1 MDLKRLNKQS
11 DYQWVIP
18 ASGKMRVPV
27 IIYANES
34 LVKAMDEKVY
44 EQAVN
49 VAALPGIVKA
59 CYVMPDAHWGYGFP
73 IGGVAAFDPEEG
85 GVVSGGG
92 VGFDISCGV
101 RTVTTG
107 LNVSDILPIK
117 SRIADLLARKIPA
130 GLGSTGPLHLNMK
143 QMDDML
149 VGGAKW
155 AVDLNYGTKEDLR
168 RIEEGGQVA
177 GADPAQVSGEA
188 KKRQQD
194 EVGTLGSGN
203 HYLEVQE
210 VVEIY
215 SEDIAKTFGLSVGD
229 IAVSIHCGSRGLG
242 HQINTEFLKK
252 MVISAAKYGIELPE
266 RELACAPI
274 KSETGRQYLGAMRA
288 GINCALANRQIL
300 THLLREAFATIL
312 PKAELRLL
320 YDVSHNICKEEVH
333 LVDGKQRRL
342 FVHRKGATRSL
353 GPGDPTLVP
362 ELRAVGQPVII
373 GGTMG
378 TASYILAGTRESM
391 SLSFGSSCHGAGR
404 NMSRTEATRRWH
416 GKDVVKN
423 LEQRGILIRSPSFRG
438 VAEEAPEAYKD
449 VDEVVEAADGAKLS
463 LKVAKLVPLICVK
476 G

>member
-1 MDLKRLNKQS
+1 
-11 DYQWVIP
+11 
-18 ASGKMRVPV
+18 
-27 IIYANES
+27 
-34 LVKAMDEKVY
+34 
-44 EQAVN
+44 
-49 VAALPGIVKA
+49 
-59 CYVMPDAHWGYGFP
+59 
-73 IGGVAAFDPEEG
+73 
-85 GVVSGGG
+85 
-92 VGFDISCGV
+92 
-101 RTVTTG
+101 
-107 LNVSDILPIK
+107 
-117 SRIADLLARKIPA
+117 
-130 GLGSTGPLHLNMK
+130 
-143 QMDDML
+143 
-149 VGGAKW
+149 
-155 AVDLNYGTKEDLR
+155 
-168 RIEEGGQVA
+168 
-177 GADPAQVSGEA
+177 
-188 KKRQQD
+188 
-194 EVGTLGSGN
+194 
-203 HYLEVQE
+203 
-210 VVEIY
+210 
-215 SEDIAKTFGLSVGD
+215 
-229 IAVSIHCGSRGLG
+229 
-242 HQINTEFLKK
+242 